1 MFPDLSYILHYVLG
15 TEPDN
20 FFSIVKSFGLMLAIA
35 FVAAAWLFRLELLR
49 KEKEGLMEPVE
60 EEISDQKYT
69 TSSYIFNAFLGFVI
83 GYKLLYWLGNTVEVR
98 ANFQDFL
105 ISGTGSPLGGMIGAI
120 VGFGLIKF
128 LARHEK
134 KEITVKKVMVY
145 PHERVADITF
155 LAAVSGVAGAKL
167 FAIFESAETL
177 ASFIQNPVDTI
188 FSGSG
193 LAIYGGLIVAFIV
206 LYRYFRKKNIK
217 PIHAMDAVA
226 PSLIIAYGI
235 GRMGCHLSGDGDW
248 GIENLNP
255 KPGFLSWL
263 PDHFWAFT
271 YPHNVLN
278 QGVPIENCDW
288 NYCMELAVPVYPT
301 PIYEI
306 MMAFIIGGFLWGIRK
321 KIKIPGMLFF
331 IYVFFNGL
339 ERFFIEKI
347 RVNDKIIVFGMELTQ
362 AEIISSILMLIG
374 TGGVIYLLKKG
385 KRATAQIQEMKNES
399 EKS

>member
-1 MFPDLSYILHYVLG
+1 MFPDLSYILHYLLG

-20 FFSIVKSFGLMLAIA
+20 IFSLVKSFGLMLAIA
-35 FVAAAWLFRLELLR
+35 FVAAAWLFRSELLR
-49 KEKEGLMEPVE
+49 KEKEGLMLPVE

-69 TSSYIFNAFLGFVI
+69 PSSYIFNAFLGFVI
-83 GYKLLYWLGNTVEVR
+83 GYKLLYWMGNAAEVN
-98 ANFQDFL
+98 AGFQDFL
-105 ISGTGSPLGGMIGAI
+105 ISGTGSPLGGMLGAI
-120 VGFGLIKF
+120 AGFGLIKF
-128 LARHEK
+128 LSRNEK
-134 KEITVKKVMVY
+134 KEFVVRKVMVY

-167 FAIFESAETL
+167 FAIFESTETL

-193 LAIYGGLIVAFIV
+193 LTIYGGLIVAFIV
-206 LYRYFRKKNIK
+206 LYRYLRKKKIT
-217 PIHAMDAVA
+217 PLHAMDAVA

-263 PDHFWAFT
+263 PDHLWAFT

-278 QGVPIENCDW
+278 QGVPIENCEW
-288 NYCMELAVPVYPT
+288 KHCMELAVPVYPT
-301 PIYEI
+301 PVYEI
-306 MMAFIIGGFLWGIRK
+306 IMAFIIGGFLWSIRK
-321 KIKIPGMLFF
+321 KIRIPGMLFF

-347 RVNDKIIVFGMELTQ
+347 RVNDKITAFGMEVTQ
-362 AEIISSILMLIG
+362 AEIISSLLMLLG
-374 TGGVIYLLKKG
+374 AGGFFYLLKKG
-385 KRATAQIQEMKNES
+385 KPEPAQAQEIKNES
-399 EKS
+399 AQS